1 MDVTSVH
8 TNRVVPN
15 SNKMITPK
23 GSKLGKDEFLKLLV
37 TQMAHQDPLN
47 PMDDKNFIAQMA
59 QFSSLE
65 QLISMNKHITQMD
78 KKPAAVKNDAEIF
91 VFLGKKV
98 RVKNPETK
106 SLVTGKVSEIVFTQ
120 SGPKLKVKGQ
130 LYNKK
135 DVVSIVAS
143 GENK

>member
-1 MDVTSVH
+1 MDVTSIR
-8 TNRVVPN
+8 TNQHVPTAQ
-15 SNKMITPK
+15 KTLTPK
-23 GSKLGKDEFLKLLV
+23 GAQLGKDEFLKLLV

-65 QLISMNKHITQMD
+65 QLISMNKKIGKMD
-78 KKPAAVKNDAEIF
+78 TKPAVQKNNSDIF
-91 VFLGKKV
+91 IFLGKNVK
-98 RVKNPETK
+98 VKNSVSK
-106 SLVTGKVSEIVFTQ
+106 SIVTGKVSEIVFTEA
-120 SGPKLKVKGQ
+120 GPKLKVNGQ
-130 LYNKK
+130 LYTQK